1 MATGTPIHWRLRVSE
16 PALHE
21 LLPAVK
27 VCEAALLP
35 GDPKLVYYPLL
46 YLHGRGA
53 VSFSE
58 KDLAELTMH
67 LDPGGGTLFADAACG
82 DRAFD
87 AGLRRL
93 VGRLFPGNTLVPI
106 PGDDELFSTKVGFD
120 LSNSQHQGRGWRLC
134 TPSARRSQDQ
144 RTLGDHLLERWDRL
158 RPQAGA
164 RRGLQGLHS

>member
-1 MATGTPIHWRLRVSE
+1 MYDGDWNADPLAFTRLE

-27 VCEAALLP
+27 VHEAALLP

-53 VSFSE
+53 VCFSE

-67 LDPGGGTLFADAACG
+67 LDPGGGMLFADAACG

-120 LSNSQHQGRGWRLC
+120 LSNSQ
-134 TPSARRSQDQ
+134 
-144 RTLGDHLLERWDRL
+144 RTRAAGGAMHPLG
-158 RPQAGA
+158 
-164 RRGLQGLHS
+164 